1 MKLVEGKN
9 REIRK
14 IFESLDLVVN
24 RIIRTHY
31 GDYSVSNMELGEFK
45 KLVAKKILN

>member
-1 MKLVEGKN
+1 MEGKN

-14 IFESLDLVVN
+14 IFESFDLAVN

-31 GDYSVSNMELGEFK
+31 GDYSIDSMKLGEFK
-45 KLVAKKILN
+45 RLVAKKI